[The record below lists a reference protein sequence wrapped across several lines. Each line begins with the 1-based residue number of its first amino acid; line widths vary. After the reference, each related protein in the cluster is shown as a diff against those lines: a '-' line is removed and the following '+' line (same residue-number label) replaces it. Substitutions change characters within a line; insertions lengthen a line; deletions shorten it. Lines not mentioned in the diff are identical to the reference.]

1 MLILKIGGGAE
12 IDLEAVASDLA
23 VVGKQA
29 VVVVGANAV
38 RDRLARQLDVPVRR
52 VTSLK
57 GYTSVLT
64 DDEAVDLIMMA
75 YAGLRG
81 KRMVELLQQK
91 GMDAVGLSG
100 LDGRL
105 IRARRNK
112 GIRTRRNEK
121 NIMLHDLSGK
131 PVSLNKELLLFLVD
145 GGYTPVITIPVL
157 DEKGFAVNTE
167 NDEIVALLHETLHAD
182 RIVHLIEAGG
192 LLRDPKDPSSLVPFL
207 KASELADWE
216 ERSEGRM
223 KRKIRAIG
231 KLFEHASPVVHVAD
245 GRVGRP
251 LQRAL
256 SGGGTEIR

>member
-1 MLILKIGGGAE
+1 MLILKIGGGAG
-12 IDLEAVASDLA
+12 IDLDAVASDLA
-23 VVGKQA
+23 IVREQSVL
-29 VVVVGANAV
+29 VIGANAA
-38 RDRLARQLDVPVRR
+38 RDRLARQLDVPVKR

-57 GYTSVLT
+57 GYASVLT
-64 DDEAVDLIMMA
+64 DDETVDLIMMA

-91 GMDAVGLSG
+91 GIDAVGLSG
-100 LDGRL
+100 LDGGL

-131 PVSLNKELLLFLVD
+131 PVSLNKELLLFLLD
-145 GGYTPVITIPVL
+145 GGYTPVITVPVL

-167 NDEIVALLHETLHAD
+167 NDEIVALLHEALHAD

-192 LLRDPKDPSSLVPFL
+192 LLRDPEEPSSLVPSL
-207 KASELADWE
+207 KASELAEWE
-216 ERSEGRM
+216 ARTEGRM

-231 KLFEHASPVVHVAD
+231 RLFEHASTVVHVAD
-245 GRVGRP
+245 GRIDRP
-251 LQRAL
+251 IRRAF
-256 SGGGTEIR
+256 SGEGTEIR